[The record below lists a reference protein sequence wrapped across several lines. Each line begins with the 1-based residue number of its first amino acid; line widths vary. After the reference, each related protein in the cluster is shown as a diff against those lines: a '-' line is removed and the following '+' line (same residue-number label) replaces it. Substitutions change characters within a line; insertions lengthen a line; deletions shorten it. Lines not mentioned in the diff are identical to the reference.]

1 MIFKNISNLKSQV
14 GWGHDGGSTPNQD
27 KLKQVLVRAVNDS
40 TCFSI
45 DHHLGSIYSSRH
57 FCASGKDEGPC
68 SGDSGGGFFIKF
80 RGLWT
85 LRGTVSAGAFKTE
98 GGCDVGRFAL
108 YTKLNEYAA
117 WIAKSVED
125 SLLVS
130 TSTQSLPTST
140 SRHDGDVG
148 PKIGT
153 AKIPITK
160 PSASS
165 IIKTVEGDYSTST
178 TTQHPL
184 SFTSILPTS
193 RKYLPRNEFF

>member
-1 MIFKNISNLKSQV
+1 M
-14 GWGHDGGSTPNQD
+14 
-27 KLKQVLVRAVNDS
+27 LVRAVNDS
-40 TCFSI
+40 TCFSL

-98 GGCDVGRFAL
+98 GGCDVGRFTL

-130 TSTQSLPTST
+130 TSTQFPSAST
-140 SRHDGDVG
+140 SRQRDVG
-148 PKIGT
+148 LNTST
-153 AKIPITK
+153 AKVPVTM
-160 PSASS
+160 PSTSS
-165 IIKTVEGDYSTST
+165 VIKMVEGDYLTST
-178 TTQHPL
+178 TTQHPM
-184 SFTSILPTS
+184 TSTKIFPIS
-193 RKYLPRNEFF
+193 QSNRKYLPRNEFF